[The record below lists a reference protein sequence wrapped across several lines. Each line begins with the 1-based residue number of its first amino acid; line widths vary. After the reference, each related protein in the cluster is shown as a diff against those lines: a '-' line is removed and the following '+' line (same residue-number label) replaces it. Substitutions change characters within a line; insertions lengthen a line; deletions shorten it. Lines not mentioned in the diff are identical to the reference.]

1 MLSFDQPLYFVL
13 GIIVFIVVLVVWR
26 FRRGVLSVSISLGPP
41 GGESF
46 SPPIGADLS
55 VRLIRVAEFAGAFCF
70 IVALAGPVSISTET
84 VFLDRG
90 ADVVFIVDASP
101 SMSALDMDGLSR
113 FVVAKRL
120 VTEFS
125 RSRGA
130 DAIGLVAVGREAA
143 LLVPPT
149 IDHKLFRE
157 RLDTLSIA
165 ELGDGTALGLGLS
178 IAALHLRSSPSA
190 RKAAILLTDGE
201 NNAGD
206 IHPASAAAALRS
218 IGASLWVVGIGSSG
232 EVPVDY
238 VDPATGH
245 RRTGLMDSRYDQ
257 ESLRSIARSGGGSFI
272 SAPTPAAFSAAFS
285 RFAESEA
292 LPVASRSRTKVE
304 SLHAPLIWAGIALI
318 ALARWVRR
326 NFLGALL

>member
-1 MLSFDQPLYFVL
+1 MLSFEQPLYFAFGLIAFLLFLAVR
-13 GIIVFIVVLVVWR
+13 R

-41 GGESF
+41 GGEAF
-46 SPPIGADLS
+46 APPVGADLS
-55 VRLIRVAEFAGAFCF
+55 VRLIRFAEIAGSFCF
-70 IVALAGPVSISTET
+70 IFALAGPVSISTEA

-101 SMSALDMDGLSR
+101 SMSALDMDGKSR
-113 FVVAKRL
+113 FSVAKRL
-120 VTEFS
+120 VSDFS
-125 RSRGA
+125 YSRGA
-130 DAIGLVAVGREAA
+130 DAVGLVAVGRDAA

-149 IDHKLFRE
+149 VDHALFRE
-157 RLDTLSIA
+157 RLDSLAIA

-178 IAALHLRSSPSA
+178 IAALHLRSSPAA

-206 IHPASAAAALRS
+206 IHPSTAAAALRS
-218 IGASLWVVGIGSSG
+218 IGVSLWVLGIGSAG

-238 VDPATGH
+238 VDPATGR

-257 ESLRSIARSGGGSFI
+257 ESLRAIAAAGGGSFI
-272 SAPTPAAFSAAFS
+272 PASTPAAFASAFS
-285 RFAESEA
+285 RFAESES

-304 SLHAPLIWAGIALI
+304 SLHAPLIWIGILLI
-318 ALARWVRR
+318 ALARWARR
-326 NFLGALL
+326 SLLGALL